1 MADIVDPARLLELL
15 RGFSP
20 LRRVLLATAGTLQG
34 ALSAYFG
41 APVSV
46 DVVAQDSDR
55 DVMHRT
61 VDLVCK
67 DRRLV
72 VCRAATEIDVVD
84 PRIREMIVER
94 NLGLGQ
100 IATLLGVRTSFELDE
115 VGQETGSFWR
125 MYRLWGEG
133 FRFRITETFP
143 AELYPDLGG
152 LP

>member
-1 MADIVDPARLLELL
+1 MADIVDPARLLEQL

-41 APVSV
+41 APVTV
-46 DVVAQDSDR
+46 DVVSQDADHG
-55 DVMHRT
+55 VMHRT

-72 VCRAATEIDVVD
+72 ACRATTEIDVAD

-115 VGQETGSFWR
+115 VGQEASTFWR
-125 MYRLWGEG
+125 TYRLWGEG

-143 AELYPDLGG
+143 AELYE
-152 LP
+152 